1 MIDLEGS
8 YPSTLNKVNWNFD
21 EVPNSALHSIHPYP
35 AKFIPNIPRALI
47 NSLPIPEGSIILDP
61 FCGSGVTLTEAQDAG
76 IESLGVD
83 LNPIACL
90 LSRVKTNPLPS
101 GFL

>member
-1 MIDLEGS
+1 MIDLEDNF
-8 YPSTLNKVNWNFD
+8 PDILNKVDWNFKGATNN
-21 EVPNSALHSIHPYP
+21 VLHSIHPYP

-47 NSLPIPEGSIILDP
+47 QSLPIPKGSIILDP

-76 IESLGVD
+76 IESIGVD

-90 LSRVKTNPLPS
+90 
-101 GFL
+101 